1 MLTQEE
7 KRDIKDFIN
16 KKMHDISER
25 IVEYKQLTKP
35 IPPSEGIGRLSRMDA
50 MQQQSMDTAKEV
62 RRIERIKLIK
72 AALKRLEEGDYG
84 YCLNCDATISNGRL
98 RLDPSFSLCI
108 DCAK

>member
-1 MLTQEE
+1 
-7 KRDIKDFIN
+7 
-16 KKMHDISER
+16 
-25 IVEYKQLTKP
+25 
-35 IPPSEGIGRLSRMDA
+35 MDA
-50 MQQQSMDTAKEV
+50 MQQQSMDTATEV

>member
-1 MLTQEE
+1 
-7 KRDIKDFIN
+7 
-16 KKMHDISER
+16 
-25 IVEYKQLTKP
+25 
-35 IPPSEGIGRLSRMDA
+35 
-50 MQQQSMDTAKEV
+50 MDTAKEV
-62 RRIERIKLIK
+62 SQNRENKAYK